1 MKLLE
6 LQSTHDPL
14 SQPLLLATDSSISLG
29 GRPIF
34 LPEISQ
40 RWLMQISPAFRISR
54 LGKTISER
62 FASRYYD
69 AFTLAARLLPLD
81 LMDTLEKSGMR
92 HSPFATAFDGAVS
105 LGAWI
110 PADYLRNGAAGLPA
124 ALAVNIGASETEAG
138 LTANLTESADKAI
151 ALLSRNFILKN
162 GDVIVTGGPLTES
175 EVMLDTHVEVSSG
188 QHRILSFNI
197 K

>member
-1 MKLLE
+1 M
-6 LQSTHDPL
+6 SR
-14 SQPLLLATDSSISLG
+14 PLLLATDSSISLG
-29 GRPIF
+29 GRPVF

-40 RWLMQISPAFRISR
+40 RWIMQISPAFRISR
-54 LGKTISER
+54 LGKSISER

-81 LMDTLEKSGMR
+81 LMDSLERSGMR

-105 LGAWI
+105 LGTWI
-110 PADYLRNGAAGLPA
+110 PTNYLRDGADRMPTT
-124 ALAVNIGASETEAG
+124 LAVNIGSSDTEIELPEHLTEA
-138 LTANLTESADKAI
+138 ADKAI
-151 ALLSRNFILKN
+151 ALLSRSFILKN

-175 EVMLDTHVEVSSG
+175 DVVIDTHVEVSSG
-188 QHRILSFNI
+188 QHKILSFNI